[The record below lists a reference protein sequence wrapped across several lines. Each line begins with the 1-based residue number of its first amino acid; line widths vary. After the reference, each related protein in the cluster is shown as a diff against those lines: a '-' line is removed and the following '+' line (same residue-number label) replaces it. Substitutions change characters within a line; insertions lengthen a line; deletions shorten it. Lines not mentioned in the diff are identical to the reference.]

1 MKLGIIGAGFVGYA
15 VGSTA
20 ARLGIVDDI
29 KFNDIIEGKANAQA
43 MDIEDAN
50 KYYPHRVKMSAGSYE
65 DMADR
70 DIIVLATGDLHGV
83 KDRLEEWYKF
93 KDATK
98 DYVQRIVKAGFKGIF
113 IVASN
118 PCDLMAY
125 LVYKTSG
132 FDKSRVIGA
141 GTQLDTARLN
151 TTLANI
157 LDVDPK
163 RVKGVVLGE
172 HGESQFVAWSNVYVD
187 NIKLS
192 DYIEQNNISFSKEEV
207 EEKVRSRAW
216 AIISKKEHTQSGIGF
231 SICEMIDA
239 IVNDRNDIILAST
252 LHNGTY
258 GLNDIYL
265 ATPCIIGKNGILKAL
280 TLNLTN
286 EELEKI
292 KHSEKVLKENW
303 NKK

>member
-1 MKLGIIGAGFVGYA
+1 MKLGIIGSGFVGYA

-50 KYYPHRVKMSAGSYE
+50 KYYPHKVKTSAGTYE

-70 DIIVLATGDLHGV
+70 DIIVLATGDLKGV

-93 KDATK
+93 KDAVA
-98 DYVQRIVKAGFKGIF
+98 DYVKKVVNAGFKGIF

-125 LVYKTSG
+125 LVYKVSG

-151 TTLANI
+151 TTLSNI
-157 LDVDPK
+157 LDIEPK
-163 RVKGVVLGE
+163 KVKGIVLGE
-172 HGESQFVAWSNVYVD
+172 HGESQFVAWSNIFID
-187 NIKLS
+187 NLKLE
-192 DYIEQNNISFSKEEV
+192 DYLLQNNKEFSKEEV
-207 EEKVRSRAW
+207 EEKVRKRAW
-216 AIISKKEHTQSGIGF
+216 AIISAKEHTQSGIGF
-231 SICEMIDA
+231 SVCEIIDA
-239 IVNDRNDIILAST
+239 IANDRKDIILAST
-252 LHNGTY
+252 LLDGMY
-258 GLNDIYL
+258 ELNDIYL
-265 ATPCIIGKNGILKAL
+265 ATPCIIGKNGVEKAL
-280 TLNLTN
+280 TLELTKD
-286 EELEKI
+286 EKEKM
-292 KHSEKVLKENW
+292 KHAEYMLK
-303 NKK
+303 KTRD